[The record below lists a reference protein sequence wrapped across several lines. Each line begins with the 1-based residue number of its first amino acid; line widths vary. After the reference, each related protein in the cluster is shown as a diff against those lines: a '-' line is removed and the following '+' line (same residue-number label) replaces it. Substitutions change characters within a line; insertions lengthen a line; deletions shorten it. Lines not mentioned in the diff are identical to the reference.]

1 MGLLDRI
8 GLTRKI
14 TRPRLDT
21 FLGLH
26 ATNVP
31 VLDVGCGSGLYG
43 RYFPNRTTLD
53 IAARPGVGVDIVGD
67 AHHLPQI
74 PDASFD
80 IILCTEVLEHLHTPD
95 KAIAEFLRILRPGG
109 TLLLT
114 TRFIFPLHDVP
125 GDYYRYTKYG
135 LRHLLRAFIIEELQE
150 ETTTV
155 ETLAVLCQRI
165 GFQCETLRA
174 RPFKFP
180 WFLAAR
186 VLMLFSRVLTREF
199 GDIRRRT
206 PETHIMS
213 AGYYVVARRRA

>member
-1 MGLLDRI
+1 MGFLDVI
-8 GLTRKI
+8 GLTHKI
-14 TRPRLDT
+14 TRPRLDA
-21 FLGLH
+21 FLRRH
-26 ATNVP
+26 ATSQP
-31 VLDVGCGSGLYG
+31 VLDIGCGNDQYG
-43 RYFPNRTTLD
+43 RHFPNRTTLD

-80 IILCTEVLEHLHTPD
+80 VILCTEVLEHLHTPE
-95 KAIAEFLRILRPGG
+95 KALAEFRRILRPGG
-109 TLLLT
+109 TLIIT

-135 LRHLLRAFIIEELQE
+135 LRHLLYDFTIEEFQE

-165 GFQCETLRA
+165 GFQCETLWA
-174 RPFKFP
+174 RPFKFF

-186 VLMLFSRVLTREF
+186 ILMFFPWILTKEF
-199 GDIRRRT
+199 GDIRHT
-206 PETHIMS
+206 QPERNIMS
-213 AGYYVVARRRA
+213 SGYYVAACKK